1 MTNLTEFLSEYSHIL
16 YNCERPSRYI
26 GGEFLSIKK
35 DFNTAD
41 VKFLLAFPD
50 KYEIGIS
57 NFGHKILYHIVN
69 SKNNMLA
76 DRIYAPEK
84 DFCELLAKYN
94 KPLYSLDN
102 KKPMAD
108 FDFIG
113 FALQYEMS
121 YTTILKML
129 EMGNIPILS
138 SERNFHHPIII
149 AGGPCAYNPNPIS
162 NFIDLFLIGDG
173 EEVTIEIAE
182 KYSELKKK
190 NSTRDEILEKLSEI
204 EGVYSPVFSP
214 KKGKV
219 KKRIS
224 NLQYENHPTTSPIPH
239 SQSVHDRATV
249 EIRRGCGRLCRF
261 CQSAHTNLPI
271 RERAKDEIISL
282 AKEYIKNTGYD
293 EYSLLSLSSNDHGK
307 IEEIIEE
314 LNEYFK
320 NTDVSVSLPS
330 QRADRFSTKLGHL
343 IHGARKGSVT
353 IAPEAGS
360 QRMRDII
367 NKNLNEEQII
377 NATLASVENGWD
389 KIKFYFIIGLPFEE
403 YSDLDGI
410 IELLSKINQKCK
422 EKGFRLPKITC
433 SIATFVP
440 KPFTPFAVCS
450 QNLPNQVKEKIA
462 YMRDKLKNGALKNV
476 KLNFHNPTVSQ
487 FEAFLTRG
495 DERLNNFIYTLYKK
509 GSYLD
514 SWEEN
519 IDYDLY
525 YATAEECGLDID
537 IETIKEYS
545 YKDNLPWD
553 IIDTGINKEWFEN
566 EFNKAKAIQTTVP
579 CETRCSNCGV
589 CTNFKTKKILD
600 KQEYN

>member
-1 MTNLTEFLSEYSHIL
+1 MTNLTEFLSEYSPVL

-26 GGEFLSIKK
+26 GGEFLSVKK
-35 DFNTAD
+35 DFNKAD
-41 VKFLLAFPD
+41 TKVLLAFPD

-69 SKNNMLA
+69 SKENLLA

-84 DFCELLAKYN
+84 DFCELLNKYN

-102 KKPMAD
+102 KKAMGD

-129 EMGNIPILS
+129 EMGKIPIYS
-138 SERNFHHPIII
+138 KDRNKEHPIIL

-162 NFIDLFLIGDG
+162 HFIDLFTIGDG
-173 EEVTIEIAE
+173 EEVIIEII
-182 KYSELKKK
+182 ELYNKIKKE
-190 NSTRDEILEKLSEI
+190 NLTRMEILEKLSTI

-214 KKGKV
+214 KRGKV

-224 NLQYENHPTTSPIPH
+224 NLKYEDHPVTSPIPH
-239 SQSVHDRATV
+239 SQSVHDRATI

-271 RERAKDEIISL
+271 RERSKEDIINLTKD
-282 AKEYIKNTGYD
+282 YIKNTGYD

-314 LNEYFK
+314 LNEHFK
-320 NTDVSVSLPS
+320 NTDISVSLPS
-330 QRADRFSTKLGHL
+330 QRADRFSTKLGRL
-343 IHGARKGSVT
+343 IHGVKKGSVT

-367 NKNLNEEQII
+367 NKNLSEEQII

-410 IELLSKINQKCK
+410 IELLDKINRQCK
-422 EKGFRLPKITC
+422 EKGSKLPKITC

-440 KPFTPFAVCS
+440 KPFTPFSICA
-450 QNLPNQVKEKIA
+450 QNLPSLIKEKIS
-462 YMRDKLKNGALKNV
+462 YMRDKLKNKSIKNV
-476 KLNFHNPTVSQ
+476 KLNFHNPVVSQ

-495 DERLNNFIYTLYKK
+495 DERLNDFIFSLYKK

-519 IDYDLY
+519 INYDLY
-525 YATAEECGLDID
+525 YNTAQECGLIID
-537 IETIKEYS
+537 NETTKTYS
-545 YKDNLPWD
+545 YDTDLPWD
-553 IIDTGINKEWFEN
+553 VLDCGINKEWFIN
-566 EFNKAKAIQTTVP
+566 EYNRAKQAVTTVP
-579 CETRCSNCGV
+579 CETKCSNCGV
-589 CTNFKTKKILD
+589 CPNFKTHKILD
-600 KQEYN
+600 K

>member
-1 MTNLTEFLSEYSHIL
+1 
-16 YNCERPSRYI
+16 
-26 GGEFLSIKK
+26 
-35 DFNTAD
+35 
-41 VKFLLAFPD
+41 
-50 KYEIGIS
+50 
-57 NFGHKILYHIVN
+57 
-69 SKNNMLA
+69 
-76 DRIYAPEK
+76 
-84 DFCELLAKYN
+84 
-94 KPLYSLDN
+94 
-102 KKPMAD
+102 
-108 FDFIG
+108 
-113 FALQYEMS
+113 
-121 YTTILKML
+121 
-129 EMGNIPILS
+129 
-138 SERNFHHPIII
+138 
-149 AGGPCAYNPNPIS
+149 
-162 NFIDLFLIGDG
+162 
-173 EEVTIEIAE
+173 
-182 KYSELKKK
+182 
-190 NSTRDEILEKLSEI
+190 
-204 EGVYSPVFSP
+204 
-214 KKGKV
+214 
-219 KKRIS
+219 
-224 NLQYENHPTTSPIPH
+224 
-239 SQSVHDRATV
+239 
-249 EIRRGCGRLCRF
+249 
-261 CQSAHTNLPI
+261 
-271 RERAKDEIISL
+271 
-282 AKEYIKNTGYD
+282 
-293 EYSLLSLSSNDHGK
+293 
-307 IEEIIEE
+307 
-314 LNEYFK
+314 
-320 NTDVSVSLPS
+320 
-330 QRADRFSTKLGHL
+330 
-343 IHGARKGSVT
+343 
-353 IAPEAGS
+353 
-360 QRMRDII
+360 MRDII

-403 YSDLDGI
+403 YSDLDRI